1 MFSFNPNQNLQIYT
15 FLDPLY
21 FPEHNFFIVHLNII
35 SESTEYSELFSQNI
49 SWTLYPKHLI
59 WIYFISWTFYP
70 EHYIPNIISWTL
82 YLEQDILNIISW
94 TWYPEHDIL
103 NMISWT
109 WYLEHYILTLL
120 RGVWP
125 IYNENSQL
133 SKTKIWIS
141 DLYFIRQTF
150 KVPLWI
156 GRPTQKMES
165 QRKCI
170 QMRLIIV
177 SQPDTLSL

>member
-1 MFSFNPNQNLQIYT
+1 MFDIMCFPSTQNQNLQIYT

-49 SWTLYPKHLI
+49 SWTFDLNLLYILNI
-59 WIYFISWTFYP
+59 LSWTLHP
-70 EHYIPNIISWTL
+70 EHYIRNIISWTL

-109 WYLEHYILTLL
+109 LYPEHDILTLL
-120 RGVWP
+120 R
-125 IYNENSQL
+125 SMA
-133 SKTKIWIS
+133 
-141 DLYFIRQTF
+141 DL
-150 KVPLWI
+150 
-156 GRPTQKMES
+156 
-165 QRKCI
+165 QRK
-170 QMRLIIV
+170 
-177 SQPDTLSL
+177 